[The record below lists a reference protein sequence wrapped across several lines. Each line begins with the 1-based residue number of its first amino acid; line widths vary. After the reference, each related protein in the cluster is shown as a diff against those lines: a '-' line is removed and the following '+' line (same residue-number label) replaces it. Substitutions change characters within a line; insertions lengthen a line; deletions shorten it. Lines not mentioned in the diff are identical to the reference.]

1 MAKDIIHK
9 SIVIVFLVL
18 SLWACKTSSTAIKT
32 ENKSTPASYNNL
44 QDSTNSAKIKW
55 KDYFTDQNLSAL
67 IDTALKNNQELNITL
82 QEIEISK
89 NEVKTR
95 KGEYLPFVNIGGGT
109 GIDKGS
115 KFTRNGI
122 VDENINIQPGT
133 TAFPDPMPD
142 FMLGIS
148 ASWELDIWK
157 KLRNAKKAS
166 VAKYLS
172 SVEGK
177 NFMLTNLIAE
187 IASSYYELIALDN
200 QMEIVQKNIEIQSN
214 VLQTIIQQ
222 KEAAKVTQLAVNRF
236 EAQLLNTQNL
246 QYEIQQKITETE
258 NKLNFLVGRFPQP
271 VQRTSKTFNDIVF
284 DTVYEGLPSQLLEN
298 RPDIR
303 QAELELTASKLDVKV
318 AKANFYPSI
327 GIKANVGYQAFNP
340 NHLVDPESMFFSLA
354 GDLVAPLI
362 NRNAIKAVYFS
373 ANAKQIQ
380 AVYNYER
387 TILNAY
393 VEVVNEL
400 SKINNFA
407 KSYQTKSNEVEILSQ
422 SITISNNLFKSARAD
437 YMEVLLTQREA
448 LESRME
454 LIEIKMKQMNA
465 KINMYK
471 ALGGG
476 WN

>member
-1 MAKDIIHK
+1 MAKDMIYK
-9 SIVIVFLVL
+9 SAAFVCLVL
-18 SLWACKTSSTAIKT
+18 SLWACKTSSNAIKT

-44 QDSTNSAKIKW
+44 QDSTNTAKIKW
-55 KDYFTDQNLSAL
+55 KDYFTDPNLSAL
-67 IDTALKNNQELNITL
+67 IDTALKNNQELNIIL

-89 NEVKTR
+89 NEVKAR
-95 KGEYLPFVNIGGGT
+95 KGEYLPFIGLQGGAGFENVPKYT
-109 GIDKGS
+109 WAGS
-115 KFTRNGI
+115 IENNVEIKNGPDVPESISDYKFGA
-122 VDENINIQPGT
+122 V
-133 TAFPDPMPD
+133 
-142 FMLGIS
+142 
-148 ASWELDIWK
+148 ASWEIDVWK
-157 KLRNAKKAS
+157 KLRNAKKSAL
-166 VAKYLS
+166 AKYLS
-172 SVEGK
+172 SIEGK
-177 NFMLTNLIAE
+177 NFMVTNLIAE
-187 IASSYYELIALDN
+187 IASSYYELMALDN
-200 QMEIVQKNIEIQSN
+200 QLEIVQKNIEIQSN
-214 VLQTIIQQ
+214 VLQTIVQQ

-246 QYEIQQKITETE
+246 QYDIQQKITETE
-258 NKLNFLVGRFPQP
+258 NKLNFLIGRFPQP
-271 VQRTSKTFNDIVF
+271 IQRTSKTFNDIVF
-284 DTVYEGLPSQLLEN
+284 DAIYEGLPSQLLEN

-303 QAELELTASKLDVKV
+303 QAELELTATKLDVKV

-327 GIKANVGYQAFNP
+327 GIKASVGYQAFNP
-340 NHLVDPESMFFSLA
+340 NYLVKPESILYSLA

-387 TILNAY
+387 TILSAY
-393 VEVVNEL
+393 IEVVNEL